1 MLMSGWA
8 YSATV
13 PQVVMAESKSSL
25 THPPTFCNSASLT
38 SANARLNSLMCSR
51 SRVGYDPAKVL
62 EGVDD
67 ADFSWG
73 RADTTEAL
81 TRVFILH
88 PIGTGVLA
96 IALLLSLLPGSTI
109 ASILAAVVSA
119 VAFVINAVAVIVTFV
134 VINLLLG
141 EVREGT
147 GDGRYGNAVWISL
160 AAAALSL
167 IATIL
172 LLFTCCAGR
181 RRRARENRKSVRY

>member
-1 MLMSGWA
+1 M
-8 YSATV
+8 T
-13 PQVVMAESKSSL
+13 ESKSRINPL
-25 THPPTFCNSASLT
+25 LQLRSLT
-38 SANARLNSLMCSR
+38 SANTRPKSLACSR
-51 SRVGYDPAKVL
+51 SRIGYDPAKVL

-67 ADFSWG
+67 ADFSRG

-88 PIGTGVLA
+88 PIGTGILA
-96 IALLLSLLPGSTI
+96 IAFLLSLLPGSTI
-109 ASILAAVVSA
+109 TSILAALVSA
-119 VAFVINAVAVIVTFV
+119 VAFIVNAVAVIVTFV

-147 GDGRYGNAVWISL
+147 GNGRYGNAVWISL
-160 AAAALSL
+160 VAAALSL